1 MRVIQ
6 KAKVNR
12 ASRKLMGFYRSAY
25 DFRPP
30 FTVVLDAGVIIAAQ
44 MRGIELKTEIPKL
57 LGGRARL
64 VVTRYTVKELRKRG
78 KEAKPC
84 VAFAERLKYV
94 SVEARGAAT
103 SAEAAVALVERG
115 NPQKLCVCTEDF
127 ELQKQLAKLHGVPIV
142 RLMWHGGREQF
153 LVAPPLERKAADP
166 EVAPR
171 VELDAPPPT
180 AAPKAPP
187 LPARTKPRRKG
198 PKQPNPL
205 SMRKKAK
212 KEGGRRPADASA
224 PASRSGAAR
233 RKRRRSGAAAGAQ
246 SAEPQSS

>member
-30 FTVVLDAGVIIAAQ
+30 FTVVLDAGVIAAAQ
-44 MRGIELKTEIPKL
+44 TRGIELKTEIPKL

-127 ELQKQLAKLHGVPIV
+127 ELQKQLAQLRGVPIV

-187 LPARTKPRRKG
+187 PPARTKRRKG

-233 RKRRRSGAAAGAQ
+233 RKRRRSGAAR
-246 SAEPQSS
+246 SAEPHTS

>member
-30 FTVVLDAGVIIAAQ
+30 FTVVLDAGVIAAAQ
-44 MRGIELKTEIPKL
+44 TRGIELKTEIPKL

-94 SVEARGAAT
+94 SVEARGARVCGLGGLRGLKPWAGEGL
-103 SAEAAVALVERG
+103 SGRAA
-115 NPQKLCVCTEDF
+115 
-127 ELQKQLAKLHGVPIV
+127 
-142 RLMWHGGREQF
+142 
-153 LVAPPLERKAADP
+153 
-166 EVAPR
+166 
-171 VELDAPPPT
+171 
-180 AAPKAPP
+180 
-187 LPARTKPRRKG
+187 
-198 PKQPNPL
+198 
-205 SMRKKAK
+205 
-212 KEGGRRPADASA
+212 
-224 PASRSGAAR
+224 SG
-233 RKRRRSGAAAGAQ
+233 
-246 SAEPQSS
+246 

>member
-30 FTVVLDAGVIIAAQ
+30 FTVVLDAGVIAAAQ
-44 MRGIELKTEIPKL
+44 ARGIELKTEIPKL

-127 ELQKQLAKLHGVPIV
+127 ELQKQLAQLRGVPIV

-171 VELDAPPPT
+171 GERDAPPPT
-180 AAPKAPP
+180 AAPKAPRCP
-187 LPARTKPRRKG
+187 RGRSSGARARAAQPA
-198 PKQPNPL
+198 L
-205 SMRKKAK
+205 MRKKAK
-212 KEGGRRPADASA
+212 KEGGRRPAT
-224 PASRSGAAR
+224 PP
-233 RKRRRSGAAAGAQ
+233 RRRADPEPRGEAATERRGRRGSRRAAN
-246 SAEPQSS
+246 